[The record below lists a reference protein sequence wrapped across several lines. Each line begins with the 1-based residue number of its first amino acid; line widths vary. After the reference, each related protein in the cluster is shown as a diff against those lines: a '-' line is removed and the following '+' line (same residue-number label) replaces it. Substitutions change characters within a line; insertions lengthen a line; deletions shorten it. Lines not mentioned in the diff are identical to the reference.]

1 MRCVSL
7 LLLPVVYLSC
17 MTIMIRR
24 SLLLW
29 DDGVRR
35 VLVPCCACVLVCRCC
50 KGYRHGLRIT
60 SAADS

>member
-29 DDGVRR
+29 DDGVRPTR
-35 VLVPCCACVLVCRCC
+35 PGAVLVCLCVGVARDIDMA
-50 KGYRHGLRIT
+50 Y
-60 SAADS
+60 A